1 MRLARLL
8 IPFLGLLTPALAWA
22 EEDGGSKK
30 PIDITANEAEVVQ
43 SKCLAVWRGQAE
55 ARQGDA
61 RLRADTIDVYAVIKS
76 VGADGKPVCGGT
88 DRIEATGRVFYVTD
102 KQSAR
107 GDRAVYSQTADTV
120 VMTGNVVIIQGDDV
134 AQGERLTIKV
144 GDKSAVLEPATDAQ
158 GKPKRVRGVFYPAKS
173 DDKEKGD
180 GATGAKKP

>member
-8 IPFLGLLTPALAWA
+8 IPLLSLAAPAIAVA
-22 EEDGGSKK
+22 EGDSGSKK

-43 SKCLAVWRGQAE
+43 SKCLAIWRGQAE
-55 ARQGDA
+55 ARQGEA
-61 RLRADTIDVYAVIKS
+61 RLRADTISVYAVVKS

-107 GDRAVYSQTADTV
+107 GDKAIYSQSADTV
-120 VMTGNVVIIQGDDV
+120 VMTGNVVVIQGDDV

-144 GDKSAVLEPATDAQ
+144 GDKSAVLEPAVDAS
-158 GKPKRVRGVFYPAKS
+158 GKPRRVRGVFYPAKTE
-173 DDKEKGD
+173 DTPAGGE
-180 GATGAKKP
+180 AKKP